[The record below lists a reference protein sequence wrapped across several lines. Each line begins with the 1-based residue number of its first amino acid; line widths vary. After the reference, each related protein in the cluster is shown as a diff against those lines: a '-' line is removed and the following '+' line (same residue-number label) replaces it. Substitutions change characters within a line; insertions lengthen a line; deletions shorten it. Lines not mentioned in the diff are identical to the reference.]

1 VRCRI
6 VIACLSSLSL
16 FLKLWKCYAKL
27 PRLSVCVSVF
37 RISGKRADRFPWNF
51 SGFIG
56 VIRKRERKK
65 IRKMSPWCLKILK
78 TVQNCRFREGH
89 AVEKRHGATALAA
102 RATCAACWRHVRWR
116 HGRGPCRQRAGEF
129 YESNVYE
136 LIVNCATGCFLRGGG
151 VTGLRPGKPLAFNK
165 SQRFFSSFLLDC
177 TVCI

>member
-1 VRCRI
+1 MTAQTASVSQAHWTNRQSVAWLLLAVRCRI

-56 VIRKRERKK
+56 VIRKREQKNTENVD
-65 IRKMSPWCLKILK
+65 PWCLKILK

-102 RATCAACWRHVRWR
+102 RATCAARWR
-116 HGRGPCRQRAGEF
+116 ILWIKRLRTYRKLRDRVLFTRRRSNRPSAG
-129 YESNVYE
+129 
-136 LIVNCATGCFLRGGG
+136 
-151 VTGLRPGKPLAFNK
+151 
-165 SQRFFSSFLLDC
+165 
-177 TVCI
+177 